1 MVSIPRGVTS
11 IAANAYAGSTF
22 LSVTIPDSVT
32 SIGAGAFSGCTGLTT
47 ITIPNSVISIGDN
60 AFSGCTSL
68 TSVSMAN
75 GLKTLGDNVFYNCLI
90 QNLVIPGS
98 VTSCG
103 INTLL
108 SFYTSPGQRSNR
120 KSGWYPDAFLPPGG
134 NSPHIPG
141 SSPSAN
147 FSWNWAKTPPFNLVP
162 LPAWDPAYGWLVVP
176 ANLILLCGSGLT
188 LSNNGANTTLSS
200 ALSSFSSNSINL
212 YVDDYF
218 QAGFQTGTRM
228 STMTSAII
236 NWPTY
241 VNATFIYQSLHVQ
254 IANCG
259 GVDTFLAISGIPTV
273 PKIFANQY
281 ANRID
286 NMEQL
291 IIPDGFTDISE
302 LAFAGCTNIRNI
314 TIPSSVTSVGA
325 SAFAGCPNTAI
336 HLALTNYFTPA
347 RINTLFAACK
357 VFITGLLS
365 GYTFA
370 DGVITQA
377 PRIDISGRA
386 SLPAFPISNI
396 AIMLGSPSGTTN
408 IFGASATAVRT
419 FTIPSSVVAVGPHI
433 FQGCSNLTKI
443 YFPTTVA
450 TIGAYALSG
459 CTSLRCVGFPY
470 GLKKLNAGVLQGYP
484 TALNAVIF
492 PATLTSIDVSDNDG
506 LWGMSDNHMRVFYLG
521 DTTDASLLYNW
532 AGSGPD
538 IGTWIHF
545 YRDQTGNDTSGFSTN
560 LITTSGLT
568 AKFDWTS
575 FITAVGG
582 NEPFVNRALTTYKA
596 VFFSTVPSS
605 LSYSTLVVT
614 NMYTTSL
621 IYTDSPSQLAMDIE
635 SATNT
640 TVASPIVAAA
650 LLAGKYFSLSEA
662 CYRNPALSTP
672 SREVNEPGGRTIF
685 TTPSNVIQLTPADST
700 ALISAL
706 QATRPT
712 TGTIATPVFVAVPN
726 IYNDIPTP
734 SWDGWEGSDGF
745 RGSYYIAVSHT
756 VDAHYTF
763 QSSNCTLDVRGGVQT
778 FNRISCN
785 GIQIS
790 STILGL
796 TSPPTSY
803 TIDYKTQTGYTM
815 IRGVAFRSTSSPSIT
830 MVVNCL
836 GSSIGSAVPSQSGV
850 PCFLGDAPVLTPSG
864 YRNIATLAVGD
875 LVKTSTGSTVPIQAV
890 TVRNIMSSPLVNPL
904 LIPMGQYGA
913 TRDLAISPDHK
924 VQVGDTMI
932 EARFLSLERKEMSG
946 NFSYYNLELPDY
958 ENMIVA
964 GVTVES
970 QYPMVR
976 VSVTRAE
983 LKRMLIAKYGVLT
996 PEILARVQKK
1006 VRLLA
1011 DGRVEVPVD
1020 KRLLS
1025 STQQRR

>member
-1 MVSIPRGVTS
+1 
-11 IAANAYAGSTF
+11 
-22 LSVTIPDSVT
+22 
-32 SIGAGAFSGCTGLTT
+32 
-47 ITIPNSVISIGDN
+47 
-60 AFSGCTSL
+60 
-68 TSVSMAN
+68 
-75 GLKTLGDNVFYNCLI
+75 
-90 QNLVIPGS
+90 
-98 VTSCG
+98 
-103 INTLL
+103 
-108 SFYTSPGQRSNR
+108 
-120 KSGWYPDAFLPPGG
+120 
-134 NSPHIPG
+134 
-141 SSPSAN
+141 
-147 FSWNWAKTPPFNLVP
+147 
-162 LPAWDPAYGWLVVP
+162 
-176 ANLILLCGSGLT
+176 
-188 LSNNGANTTLSS
+188 
-200 ALSSFSSNSINL
+200 
-212 YVDDYF
+212 VDDYF

-254 IANCG
+254 IVNCG

-291 IIPDGFTDISE
+291 IIPDGFTDISSS
-302 LAFAGCTNIRNI
+302 AFAGCTNIRNI

-325 SAFAGCPNTAI
+325 SAFADCPNTAI
-336 HLALTNYFTPA
+336 HLTLTNYFTPA
-347 RINTLFAACK
+347 RINTLFAACDK
-357 VFITGLLS
+357 VFITGTLS
-365 GYTFA
+365 SYTFA
-370 DGVITQA
+370 DGVISPA
-377 PRIDISGRA
+377 PTIDSSGNA

-408 IFGASATAVRT
+408 IFGANATAVRS
-419 FTIPSSVVAVGPHI
+419 FTIPSTVVAVGPHA
-433 FQGCSNLTKI
+433 FQGCSNLTQI

-568 AKFDWTS
+568 AKFDWKS

-582 NEPFVNRALTTYKA
+582 NGPLVNRALTTYKA
-596 VFFSTVPSS
+596 VFYDSPTIPSS
-605 LSYSTLVVT
+605 LSSSTPDVT
-614 NMYTTSL
+614 NMYATSL
-621 IYTDSPSQLAMDIE
+621 IYTSSPSQLTSDIKTV
-635 SATNT
+635 TNT

-650 LLAGKYFSLSEA
+650 LLAGKYSTLSA
-662 CYRNPALSTP
+662 AFYSNPVLSTP
-672 SREVNEPGGRTIF
+672 SPSILVNEPGGGEGTLN
-685 TTPSNVIQLTPADST
+685 TTPSNVIQLTPADSA

-712 TGTIATPVFVAVPN
+712 TGTIATPVFVAVPDAN
-726 IYNDIPTP
+726 NVIPTP
-734 SWDGWEGSDGF
+734 SWTGSGSGGF
-745 RGSYYIAVSHT
+745 RGSYYIAISPT
-756 VDAHYTF
+756 VDVHYTF

-778 FNRISCN
+778 FNRISGN
-785 GIQIS
+785 GIVLS

-803 TIDYKTQTGYTM
+803 TIDYVTQTRYYIIQGRTFT
-815 IRGVAFRSTSSPSIT
+815 VPSSPSIT